1 MSENGPGHVSLSVD
15 GMDCASCVSPLE
27 GAVSVLAGVT
37 SVSANLANERV
48 DVDFDPQQISLTEIV
63 AAIVGVGH
71 AVRPALLKFN
81 LDGMSCATC
90 AGRIENAIMKE
101 PGVVSA
107 QVNLSNALAHV
118 AYEPGATDPD
128 SIVAAIE
135 AAGYGATPLL
145 SEREASEMRR
155 AEEAR
160 KTRRDL
166 LILLASALL
175 TLPLVAPMVA
185 APLDHSFM
193 LPGPWQWLL
202 ATPVQFV
209 AGARFYRAAWRALR
223 AGTGNMD
230 LLVALGTTAAYL
242 LSVYV
247 VMVGSGELYFE
258 ASAAVIT
265 LVLLGRILENRAKR
279 GTTAAI
285 QALMALRPRT
295 ARVIRDGV
303 EVDIPADAVSRGE
316 VVLVKPG
323 ESLPVDGV
331 ILEGESQL
339 DESLLTGESLP
350 VSRTVGG
357 EVTGGSINGSGL
369 LRIEATRV
377 GEESL
382 LSQIVSLVEE
392 AQSSKPP
399 IQKKVDRVS
408 AVFVPIVLAVSL
420 VTLGVWFFLGAGWEV
435 ALIHAVSV
443 LVIACPCALGL
454 ATPTALVVGTGAAAR
469 AGILIQD
476 AQALEQARGVSVVVF
491 DKTGTLTEGRPE
503 LREIRAVGEGE
514 EDQALALMA
523 SIQMGSEHPLA
534 QAIVR
539 GAEDRSVSTQA
550 MADFQALPG
559 RGLKARV
566 GDRFLILGSRRLMEE
581 ETIDMSSLA
590 ARAGDL
596 EKQGMTVMWMAEE
609 GGALLAIAAVGDRV
623 RESAKGAIEELHGMK
638 TRVIMLTGDNAQT
651 AQVVADEV
659 GVDDVVAEVLPD
671 EKAQEVVAV
680 RETGE
685 RVAMVGDGVNDAP
698 ALAASDV
705 GFAMATGSDVAMH
718 TAGITLM
725 RADPRLVPQAI
736 SVSRATTRKIHQNL
750 FWAFLY
756 NTAGIPLAA
765 AGFLSPVFAGAAM
778 AFSSV
783 SVVSNS
789 LLLRRWKPKSKSQ
802 PTVK

>member
-1 MSENGPGHVSLSVD
+1 MSVNAPLRVSLSVD
-15 GMDCASCVSPLE
+15 GMDCASCVNPLE
-27 GAVSVLAGVT
+27 SAIGSLPGVI
-37 SVSANLANERV
+37 SVSANLASERV
-48 DVDFDPQQISLTEIV
+48 DVSFDSTKLTLAELV
-63 AAIVGVGH
+63 AAVASAGH
-71 AVRPALLKFN
+71 PVRPLLAKLS

-90 AGRIENAIMKE
+90 AGRIESAIMKE

-118 AYEPGATDPD
+118 AYQAGATEVE

-135 AAGYGATPLL
+135 AAGYGATPIL
-145 SEREASEMRR
+145 SERETSEMRR
-155 AEEAR
+155 AEESR
-160 KTRRDL
+160 RTRND
-166 LILLASALL
+166 ILMLVVSGLL
-175 TLPLVAPMVA
+175 TLPLVAPMVVA
-185 APLDHSFM
+185 LFGVEFM
-193 LPGPWQWLL
+193 LPALWQWFL

-209 AGARFYRAAWRALR
+209 AGARFYRAAWRALH

-230 LLVALGTTAAYL
+230 LLVALGTSAAYL

-247 VMVGSGELYFE
+247 TLVGAGELYFE
-258 ASAAVIT
+258 ASASVIT
-265 LVLLGRILENRAKR
+265 LVLLGRLLETRAKR

-303 EVDIPADAVSRGE
+303 EVEIPADAVSRGE

-350 VSRTVGG
+350 VSRKIGD

-369 LRIEATRV
+369 LRVEATRV

-399 IQKKVDRVS
+399 IQKTVDRVS
-408 AVFVPIVLAVSL
+408 AVFVPIVIGVSFLTL
-420 VTLGVWFFLGAGWEV
+420 VGWFFMGVGWEE

-454 ATPTALVVGTGAAAR
+454 ATPTALVVGTGVAAR

-476 AQALEQARGVSVVVF
+476 AEALEQARAVSVVIF

-503 LREIRAVGEGE
+503 LREFRSVEEGT
-514 EDQALALMA
+514 EDQRLALMA

-539 GAEDRSVSTQA
+539 GAEDRDIKLRS
-550 MADFQALPG
+550 MDDFKALAG
-559 RGLKARV
+559 RGITARV
-566 GDRFLILGSRRLMEE
+566 GDQSLILGSRRLMQEE
-581 ETIDMSSLA
+581 AIDMSVLA
-590 ARAGDL
+590 SRAADL
-596 EKQGMTVMWMAEE
+596 EKQGMTVMWMAEKK
-609 GGALLAIAAVGDRV
+609 GSLLAIAAVGDRL
-623 RESAKGAIEELHGMK
+623 RESAQAAIERLHGMG
-638 TRVIMLTGDNAQT
+638 THVLMLTGDNAQT
-651 AQVVADEV
+651 AEVVASAV
-659 GVDDVVAEVLPD
+659 GVDRVVAEVLPD

-680 RETGE
+680 REAGE

-698 ALAASDV
+698 ALAAADV
-705 GFAMATGSDVAMH
+705 GFAMATGTDVAMH

-725 RADPRLVPQAI
+725 RSDPRLVPEAI
-736 SVSRATTRKIHQNL
+736 SVSQATTRKIRQNL

-765 AGFLSPVFAGAAM
+765 AGLLSPVFAGAAM

-789 LLLRRWKPKSKSQ
+789 LLLRRWKPGSD
-802 PTVK
+802 

>member
-1 MSENGPGHVSLSVD
+1 MSVSAPRRVSLSVD
-15 GMDCASCVSPLE
+15 GMDCASCVNPLE
-27 GAVSVLAGVT
+27 SAIESLPGVI
-37 SVSANLANERV
+37 SVSANLASERV
-48 DVDFDPQQISLTEIV
+48 DVSFDPTRLSLAEIV
-63 AAIVGVGH
+63 AAVVSAGH
-71 AVRPALLKFN
+71 PVRPLLVKFS

-90 AGRIENAIMKE
+90 AGRIESAIMKE

-118 AYEPGATDPD
+118 AYQAGETEVE
-128 SIVAAIE
+128 SIVAAVE
-135 AAGYGATPLL
+135 AAGYGATPIL
-145 SEREASEMRR
+145 SEREALEMRR
-155 AEEAR
+155 AEESR
-160 KTRRDL
+160 RTRNDL
-166 LILLASALL
+166 VMLAVSGLL
-175 TLPLVAPMVA
+175 TLPLVAPMVV
-185 APLDHSFM
+185 APFGGEFM
-193 LPGPWQWLL
+193 LPASWQWLL

-230 LLVALGTTAAYL
+230 LLVALGTSAAYL

-247 VMVGSGELYFE
+247 TWVGAGELYFE

-265 LVLLGRILENRAKR
+265 LVLLGRLLETRAKR

-350 VSRTVGG
+350 VSRKMGD

-369 LRIEATRV
+369 LRVEATRV

-399 IQKKVDRVS
+399 IQKTVDRVS
-408 AVFVPIVLAVSL
+408 AVFVPIVIGVSL
-420 VTLGVWFFLGAGWEV
+420 LTLTGWFFLGVGWEQ

-476 AQALEQARGVSVVVF
+476 AEALEQARSVSVVIF

-503 LREIRAVGEGE
+503 LREFRAVEEGS
-514 EDQALALMA
+514 EDQRLALMA
-523 SIQMGSEHPLA
+523 SIQTGSEHPLA

-539 GAEDRSVSTQA
+539 GAEARGIELRS
-550 MADFQALPG
+550 MDDFKALTG
-559 RGLKARV
+559 RGIRARV
-566 GDRFLILGSRRLMEE
+566 GGQSLILGSRRLMQEE
-581 ETIDMSSLA
+581 AIDMSALA
-590 ARAGDL
+590 SRAAGL

-609 GGALLAIAAVGDRV
+609 EGALLAIAAVGDRL
-623 RESAKGAIEELHGMK
+623 RESAQAAIERLHGMG
-638 TRVIMLTGDNAQT
+638 TRVLMLTGDNAQT
-651 AQVVADEV
+651 AQVVADAV
-659 GVDDVVAEVLPD
+659 GVDRVVAEVLPD

-680 RETGE
+680 REAGE

-698 ALAASDV
+698 ALAAADV
-705 GFAMATGSDVAMH
+705 GFAMATGTDVAMH

-725 RADPRLVPQAI
+725 RSDPRLVPEAI
-736 SVSRATTRKIHQNL
+736 LVSRATTRKIHQNL

-765 AGFLSPVFAGAAM
+765 AGLLSPVFAGAAM

-789 LLLRRWKPKSKSQ
+789 LLLRRWKPASETQEKKA
-802 PTVK
+802 

>member
-1 MSENGPGHVSLSVD
+1 MSDSGSRRVSLLVD
-15 GMDCASCVSPLE
+15 GMDCASCISPLE
-27 GAVSVLAGVT
+27 GAVSALDGVT
-37 SVSANLANERV
+37 SVSANLANQRV
-48 DVDFDPQQISLTEIV
+48 DVDFEISKLSLAEIV
-63 AAIVGVGH
+63 AAIESVGH
-71 AVRPALLKFN
+71 AVQPLLVKFS
-81 LDGMSCATC
+81 LEGMSCATC
-90 AGRIENAIMKE
+90 AGRIENAITKQK
-101 PGVVSA
+101 GVISA
-107 QVNLSNALAHV
+107 QVNLSNALAYV
-118 AYEPGATDPD
+118 AFQPGTTDVD

-135 AAGYGATPLL
+135 AAGYGASPLV

-155 AEEAR
+155 SAEAR

-166 LILLASALL
+166 FMLLGSALL
-175 TLPLVAPMVA
+175 TLPLVAPMIV
-185 APLDHSFM
+185 APLNEGLM
-193 LPGPWQWLL
+193 LSGPWQWLL

-209 AGARFYRAAWRALR
+209 AGARFYGAAWRALR

-230 LLVALGTTAAYL
+230 LLVALGTSAAYF
-242 LSVYV
+242 LSAYV
-247 VMVGSGELYFE
+247 VLVGSGELYFE

-265 LVLLGRILENRAKR
+265 LVLLGRLLENRAKH

-295 ARVIRDGV
+295 ARVIRDG
-303 EVDIPADAVSRGE
+303 EELDIPADAVSRGE
-316 VVLVKPG
+316 VVIVKPG

-350 VSRTVGG
+350 VTRTVGG

-399 IQKKVDRVS
+399 IQKTVDRVS
-408 AVFVPIVLAVSL
+408 AVFVPIVLGTSL
-420 VTLGVWFFLGAGWEV
+420 LTLLVWFLLGVGWEA

-503 LREIRAVGEGE
+503 LREIRTVAGTS
-514 EDQALALMA
+514 EDQALTLMA
-523 SIQMGSEHPLA
+523 SIQKGSEHPLA
-534 QAIVR
+534 QAIMR
-539 GAEDRSVSTQA
+539 GAESRSISTRT
-550 MADFQALPG
+550 MDDFQALPG
-559 RGLKARV
+559 RGIQARV
-566 GDRFLILGSRRLMEE
+566 GDRSLILGSRRLMEE
-581 ETIDMSSLA
+581 GQVDMSILA
-590 ARAGDL
+590 GPAVEM

-609 GGALLAIAAVGDRV
+609 GGDLLAIAAVGDRI
-623 RESAKGAIEELHGMK
+623 RESARVAIEELHAME
-638 TRVIMLTGDNAQT
+638 TRVIMLTGDNTRT

-659 GVDDVVAEVLPD
+659 GVDHVVAEVLPD
-671 EKAQEVVAV
+671 EKAQEVTAV
-680 RETGE
+680 REKGE

-725 RADPRLVPQAI
+725 RPDPLLVSQAI
-736 SVSRATTRKIHQNL
+736 AVSRATTRKIHQNL

-765 AGFLSPVFAGAAM
+765 AGFLSPIFAGAAM

-789 LLLRRWKPKSKSQ
+789 LLLRRWKPKVRGSELKR
-802 PTVK
+802 

>member
-1 MSENGPGHVSLSVD
+1 MSQEKSRRVSLSVD
-15 GMDCASCVSPLE
+15 GMDCASCVGPLE
-27 GAVSVLAGVT
+27 TAISALAGVR
-37 SVSANLANERV
+37 SVSANLTKERV
-48 DVDFDPQQISLTEIV
+48 DVEFDPPQISLAEIV
-63 AAIVGVGH
+63 SAVVGVGH
-71 AVRPALLKFN
+71 AVRPVLVKFS

-107 QVNLSNALAHV
+107 QVNLANALAHV
-118 AYEPGATDPD
+118 AYEPGATDTE

-135 AAGYGATPLL
+135 GAGYGATPLA

-155 AEEAR
+155 KEERR
-160 KTRRDL
+160 KNRSDL
-166 LILLASALL
+166 LTLLASTLL
-175 TLPLVAPMVA
+175 TLPLVAPMMA
-185 APLDHSFM
+185 EPLGFTVM
-193 LPGPWQWLL
+193 LPGPWQWAL
-202 ATPVQFV
+202 ATPVQFL

-230 LLVALGTTAAYL
+230 LLVALGTSAAYL

-247 VMVGSGELYFE
+247 VLVGSGELYFE

-265 LVLLGRILENRAKR
+265 LVLLGRLLETRAKH

-295 ARVIRDGV
+295 ARVIRDGA
-303 EVDIPADAVSRGE
+303 ELEIPADAVSRGE

-323 ESLPVDGV
+323 ESLPVDGI
-331 ILEGESQL
+331 ILEGASQL

-350 VSRTVGG
+350 VSRTTGD

-399 IQKKVDRVS
+399 LQKTVDRVS
-408 AVFVPIVLAVSL
+408 AVFVPVVLGSSVL
-420 VTLGVWFFLGAGWEV
+420 TLGVWLFLGAGWETS
-435 ALIHAVSV
+435 LIHAVSV

-476 AQALEQARGVSVVVF
+476 AEALEQARGVSVVIF

-503 LREIRAVGEGE
+503 LRQIKCVDGGSE
-514 EDQALALMA
+514 EQALALMA
-523 SIQMGSEHPLA
+523 SIQKGSEHPLA
-534 QAIVR
+534 QAILR
-539 GAEDRSVSTQA
+539 GADDRSIPTQE
-550 MADFQALPG
+550 MDDFQALPG
-559 RGLKARV
+559 RGIKARV
-566 GDRFLILGSRRLMEE
+566 GERSLVLGSRRLMEE
-581 ETIDMSSLA
+581 EKVDMSNLA
-590 ARAGDL
+590 VQAEDL
-596 EKQGMTVMWMAEE
+596 EKQGMTVMWMAQE
-609 GGALLAIAAVGDRV
+609 GGVLLAIAAVGDRV
-623 RESAKGAIEELHGMK
+623 RESAKSAIEELHQMG

-651 AQVVADEV
+651 AQVVADDV
-659 GVDDVVAEVLPD
+659 GVDEVVAEVLPD
-671 EKAQEVVAV
+671 EKAQEVVSV
-680 RETGE
+680 RGSGS

-725 RADPRLVPQAI
+725 RSDPRLVPEAI

-765 AGFLSPVFAGAAM
+765 AGLLSPIFAGAAM

-789 LLLRRWKPKSKSQ
+789 LLLRRWKPK
-802 PTVK
+802 TMAE